1 MSTTQPYDPSA
12 IFSRPESP
20 GRSAPRVFVAPQ
32 RYVQGEGVLNGTGRY
47 LSLLRVKRVA
57 ILMSVRGQASEG
69 KQLIRSLKSEGIE
82 SEVRTFGG
90 ECSLAEVE
98 IHRSA
103 LQGRAD
109 CLIAVGGGKCVDA
122 GKSIAYRLGIP
133 VVIIPT
139 LASNDAP
146 CSALSVLYEPSGDF
160 SGFEFFPDS
169 PALVIVDTALIAA
182 APERFLVAG
191 MGDAMATWYESRAC
205 LANPAGVNALSSRP
219 TLATSALGEVCAHTL
234 FNEGL
239 AAADAVRQHK
249 VDENLENVVE
259 ANTLLSGLGFESG
272 GVAVA
277 HGVAQTCTMFPDV
290 DARFLHGEM
299 VAVGTLIQLVLES
312 NTNEALK
319 VAEFFSRVGL
329 PVNMHQLSLDIRD
342 SSTLDTLIDGTLAWP
357 FTINMPFTV
366 DAGTLNTAIR
376 KFDEIGSSIVEKHGD
391 AAYRRLRMD

>member
-1 MSTTQPYDPSA
+1 MSPTQHYDPSA
-12 IFSRPESP
+12 IFAQPESP
-20 GRSAPRVFVAPQ
+20 GLSAPRVFVAPQ
-32 RYVQGEGVLNGTGRY
+32 RYIQGEGVINGTGRY

-57 ILMSVRGQASEG
+57 ILMSERGQANVG
-69 KQLIRSLKSEGIE
+69 TQLIQSLKSEGME

-98 IHRSA
+98 THRSA
-103 LQGRAD
+103 LHGRAD

-122 GKSIAYRLGIP
+122 GKSIAFRLGIP
-133 VVIIPT
+133 VVIIST

-146 CSALSVLYEPSGDF
+146 CSALSVLYESSGVF
-160 SGFEFFPDS
+160 AGFEFFPDS
-169 PALVIVDTALIAA
+169 PALVIVDTELIAA

-191 MGDAMATWYESRAC
+191 MGDAMATWYEARAC
-205 LANPAGVNALSSRP
+205 LANPTGVNALSGRP
-219 TLATSALGEVCAHTL
+219 TLASSALGEVCAHTL

-239 AAADAVRQHK
+239 AAADAVRQHN

-277 HGVAQTCTMFPDV
+277 HGIAQTCTMFPDV

-299 VAVGTLIQLVLES
+299 VAVGTLIQLALES

-329 PVNMHQLSLDIRD
+329 PINMQQLSLNIQD
-342 SSTLDTLIDGTLAWP
+342 SSTLDTLIEGTLAWP
-357 FTINMPFTV
+357 FTTNMPFPV

-376 KFDEIGSSIVEKHGD
+376 QFDEIGSSVIEKHGD
-391 AAYRRLRMD
+391 AAYRRLRSD